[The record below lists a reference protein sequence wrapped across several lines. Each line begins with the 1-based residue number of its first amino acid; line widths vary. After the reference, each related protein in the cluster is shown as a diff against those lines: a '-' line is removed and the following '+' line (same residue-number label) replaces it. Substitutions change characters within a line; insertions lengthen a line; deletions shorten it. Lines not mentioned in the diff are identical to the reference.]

1 MASGKPATRPSVR
14 HPSHNHPLR
23 GHKAQVED
31 EIICSGCDL
40 DLIGASFKC
49 TKSECD
55 YFLHKTCFELPRE
68 IRHKSHA
75 DHPLT
80 LLYSPQNNQ
89 STYTCDACG
98 EYGSGFTYNC
108 SICHYDVHVGCV
120 SMPETMKHDEHA
132 HTLVLLYSTPCPKG
146 HIFTCD
152 VCQETMPDNLWLHYC
167 QKCDYGAHLHA
178 CVAEE
183 EEKPKKGGRGR
194 GGEGGSNGNGV
205 NGGRSSANSELA
217 AMLKAQREMEQMQI
231 ALHLEMQRAKIDK
244 KSRKHMLKMI

>member
-1 MASGKPATRPSVR
+1 MASGKSATRPSVR

-23 GHKAQVED
+23 GYKAQVED

-40 DLIGASFKC
+40 DLIGAAFKC
-49 TKSECD
+49 TKSECG
-55 YFLHKTCFELPRE
+55 YFLHKSCFDLPRE
-68 IRHKSHA
+68 IRHKSHP
-75 DHPLT
+75 DHPLI
-80 LLYSPQNNQ
+80 LLYSPQNNH

-108 SICHYDVHVGCV
+108 SICQYDIHVGCV
-120 SMPETMKHDEHA
+120 SMPETMKHDEHSHPLA
-132 HTLVLLYSTPCPKG
+132 LIYSAPCPKD

-152 VCQETMPDNLWLHYC
+152 VCDETMPHNLWLYYC
-167 QKCDYGAHLHA
+167 QKCDYGAHLHS

-183 EEKPKKGGRGR
+183 EEKPKKGGRG
-194 GGEGGSNGNGV
+194 GEGGSGGNGAK
-205 NGGRSSANSELA
+205 GGRSSANSELA

-244 KSRKHMLKMI
+244 KSRKHILKMI

>member
-1 MASGKPATRPSVR
+1 MASRPSVR

-40 DLIGASFKC
+40 DLLGAYFKC

-55 YFLHKTCFELPRE
+55 YFLHKSCFDLPRE
-68 IRHKSHA
+68 IRHKSHP
-75 DHPLT
+75 DHPLI
-80 LLYSPQNNQ
+80 LLYSPQNNN

-108 SICHYDVHVGCV
+108 SICQYDVHVGCV
-120 SMPETMKHDEHA
+120 SVPETMKHDEHVHPLA
-132 HTLVLLYSTPCPKG
+132 LIYKAPCPKD

-152 VCQETMPDNLWLHYC
+152 VCDETMPHNLWLYYC
-167 QKCDYGAHLHA
+167 QKCDYGAHLHS

-183 EEKPKKGGRGR
+183 EEKSKKGGRGR
-194 GGEGGSNGNGV
+194 GGEGGSGGNGV
-205 NGGRSSANSELA
+205 NRGRSSANSELA
-217 AMLKAQREMEQMQI
+217 TMLKAQREMEQMQI